1 MKKAVDKSKIAS
13 NNYYRQLHLRKGHDI
28 ASTLTN
34 ELYALFMCHLLAGTD
49 ESVRYTQLLR
59 DDVRRAP
66 AGDGFHVLWMHT
78 MPFLQD
84 AVKDV
89 FNYSDTIHI
98 SASDFIAD
106 GFRSMESDDLYEAL
120 AEKMVY
126 CIYNGSVNQRIEE
139 AKELADTVGADGAV
153 LFAHWGC
160 KNTIGASSLIKRSLE
175 REGLPTMVLDGDGC
189 NPANASDGQISTRLQ
204 AFVEML
210 TEQERN

>member
-1 MKKAVDKSKIAS
+1 MMSKVFFWVWFITIVS
-13 NNYYRQLHLRKGHDI
+13 VYPY
-28 ASTLTN
+28 
-34 ELYALFMCHLLAGTD
+34 AGTC
-49 ESVRYTQLLR
+49 VKN
-59 DDVRRAP
+59 
-66 AGDGFHVLWMHT
+66 VLM
-78 MPFLQD
+78 
-84 AVKDV
+84 
-89 FNYSDTIHI
+89 
-98 SASDFIAD
+98 
-106 GFRSMESDDLYEAL
+106 
-120 AEKMVY
+120 
-126 CIYNGSVNQRIEE
+126 IYYGSVNQRIEE

>member
-1 MKKAVDKSKIAS
+1 MVSEAWSRMILTRHLPKKWFTA
-13 NNYYRQLHLRKGHDI
+13 
-28 ASTLTN
+28 
-34 ELYALFMCHLLAGTD
+34 
-49 ESVRYTQLLR
+49 
-59 DDVRRAP
+59 
-66 AGDGFHVLWMHT
+66 
-78 MPFLQD
+78 
-84 AVKDV
+84 
-89 FNYSDTIHI
+89 
-98 SASDFIAD
+98 FIMA
-106 GFRSMESDDLYEAL
+106 
-120 AEKMVY
+120 
-126 CIYNGSVNQRIEE
+126 

>member
-1 MKKAVDKSKIAS
+1 M
-13 NNYYRQLHLRKGHDI
+13 
-28 ASTLTN
+28 
-34 ELYALFMCHLLAGTD
+34 
-49 ESVRYTQLLR
+49 
-59 DDVRRAP
+59 
-66 AGDGFHVLWMHT
+66 
-78 MPFLQD
+78 
-84 AVKDV
+84 KDV

-106 GFRSMESDDLYEAL
+106 GFRSMESDEPYEAL

-139 AKELADTVGADGAV
+139 AKELADTVGADGTV

-175 REGLPTMVLDGDGC
+175 CEGLPTMVLDGDGC

-210 TEQERN
+210 TEQARN